1 MVLLTVKGLKQK
13 MHDVSNKKEGEAV
26 KCTGGE
32 SFYKTSG
39 LTFIVGESFL
49 LSMSSTTEKKLR
61 KVEGHI
67 H

>member
-1 MVLLTVKGLKQK
+1 MMLLAVKGLKQK
-13 MHDVSNKKEGEAV
+13 MRNVSNKKEEEAV

-49 LSMSSTTEKKLR
+49 LSMSSTAE
-61 KVEGHI
+61 I
-67 H
+67 F